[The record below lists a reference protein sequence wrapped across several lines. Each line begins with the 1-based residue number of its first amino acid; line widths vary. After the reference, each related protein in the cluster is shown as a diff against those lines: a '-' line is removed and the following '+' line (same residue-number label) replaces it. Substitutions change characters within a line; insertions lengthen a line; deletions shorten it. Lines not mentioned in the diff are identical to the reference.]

1 MSPQKVAATKAL
13 LESFGCCIID
23 AEQRLITCPGKSL
36 HTTANA
42 DADCTLFCNE
52 NGSVLV
58 YCHHKSCRDVIEDV
72 NCRLAAIHEPYN
84 TRRRR
89 PIPRLDRE
97 RLTKEARR
105 ELLDKFAWSYDKII
119 ADSDD
124 AIQAPVEQHHLQV
137 LGLFDDDDVV
147 WCGRDVWDTGSPNH
161 ACRFRPVK
169 EWLAERSC
177 PGQLIAP
184 NTFKPGTHSR
194 RAVNVVKRKFLVV
207 GSDTL
212 TRDEIGAILGWT
224 DVKIRLR
231 LRVVV
236 DTAGKSLHQ
245 VVDYPAAGVFKRL
258 TQWLPRLGCDH
269 AMFNPA
275 QPCRL
280 PGALK
285 MGGIKSSSLSPNPR
299 IPLPIKFKSLLD
311 EITQAIT
318 AETPEPELTPI
329 TAVELPEVYY
339 DGRLFYIPN

>member
-1 MSPQKVAATKAL
+1 MQKEHSPGVLPPGKRNGSKLGYTRRQLSEELGISIRSIARAEKRGQIRSLKLWRTKLYAHTEVERFLRRVCKMSPQKVAATKAL

-42 DADCTLFCNE
+42 DADGTLFCNE

-105 ELLDKFAWSYDKII
+105 ELLDKFAWSNDKII

-169 EWLAERSC
+169 EWLAEDRA
-177 PGQLIAP
+177 PG
-184 NTFKPGTHSR
+184 
-194 RAVNVVKRKFLVV
+194 
-207 GSDTL
+207 
-212 TRDEIGAILGWT
+212 
-224 DVKIRLR
+224 
-231 LRVVV
+231 
-236 DTAGKSLHQ
+236 
-245 VVDYPAAGVFKRL
+245 
-258 TQWLPRLGCDH
+258 
-269 AMFNPA
+269 
-275 QPCRL
+275 
-280 PGALK
+280 
-285 MGGIKSSSLSPNPR
+285 
-299 IPLPIKFKSLLD
+299 PIHCSKH
-311 EITQAIT
+311 I
-318 AETPEPELTPI
+318 
-329 TAVELPEVYY
+329 
-339 DGRLFYIPN
+339 